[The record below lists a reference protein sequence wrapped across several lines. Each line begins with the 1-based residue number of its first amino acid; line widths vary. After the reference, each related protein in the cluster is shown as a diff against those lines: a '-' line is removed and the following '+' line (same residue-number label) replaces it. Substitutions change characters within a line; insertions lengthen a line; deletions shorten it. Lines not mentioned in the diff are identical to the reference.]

1 MLLHSSH
8 ALVNIGM
15 NIKPIPVSQATHRRF
30 ILGKQGLWP
39 GRRFEGKDGV
49 TAAMHQMEALQLD
62 PLNVIA
68 RSQDIALWGRVLDYR
83 PKFLYQAA
91 YDERCFFDYG
101 GSLFMYPM
109 SELPYWRLH
118 MRRRSEHGR
127 WGPDFAR
134 EHARTLDYIRD
145 ELRAN
150 GPRGNRDF
158 KGAPV
163 SGHYRGRKDT
173 SIALYYLWLTG
184 KIMIHH
190 RQGFDRYYDLRE
202 RVAPSEFNYAARDQE
217 AEDFFATSTVSFLGL
232 MREKRWRNSF
242 SDDIWRKVSPDEA
255 KERLSRLYE
264 QKAIVPVSIEG
275 SKERWIAL
283 AEDLSLLET
292 LEAGQI
298 PSKWEPLGPSTQN
311 EVTFL
316 APLEIVSARGRA
328 KQVFD
333 FEYIWEVYKPV
344 EQRRWGYYVLPI
356 LYGND
361 LVTRIDPKLDRKAM
375 TLHIN
380 GFWLEDDA
388 PVDDPTF
395 ADALGK
401 GLARFAT
408 FVDAK
413 EVDIDAITPEKL
425 RKHIQKFITT

>member
-1 MLLHSSH
+1 
-8 ALVNIGM
+8 M
-15 NIKPIPVSQATHRRF
+15 NSITISKTTHRRF

-39 GRRFEGKDGV
+39 GRRFQGKDGV
-49 TAAMHQMEALQLD
+49 TGALHQMEALQLD
-62 PLNVIA
+62 PLNVVA

-83 PKFLYQAA
+83 PEQLYQVA
-91 YDERCFFDYG
+91 YDERRFFDYG

-118 MRRRSEHGR
+118 MRRRGESGR
-127 WGPDFAR
+127 WGPDFVR
-134 EHARTLDYIRD
+134 EHAKTLDYLRG
-145 ELRAN
+145 ELRTN

-184 KIMIHH
+184 EVMIHH

-202 RVAPSEFNYAARDQE
+202 RVAPLEFDYAATDQE
-217 AEDFFATSTVSFLGL
+217 AEDFFAPKTVSFLGL
-232 MREKRWRNSF
+232 MREKRWHKSF
-242 SDDIWRKVSPDEA
+242 SDDIWREVGPEEA
-255 KERLSRLYE
+255 TQRLSGLYE
-264 QKAIVPVSIEG
+264 GNVIAPVSIEG
-275 SKERWIAL
+275 SKERWL
-283 AEDLSLLET
+283 VLVEDLPLLEM
-292 LEAGQI
+292 LAAGKV
-298 PSKWEPLGPSTQN
+298 PPKWEPLGPSTLD

-356 LYGND
+356 LYGD
-361 LVTRIDPKLDRKAM
+361 TLVARLDPKLDRRTM
-375 TLHIN
+375 TLHVN
-380 GFWLEDDA
+380 GFWLEEDA
-388 PVDDPTF
+388 PLDDPGL

-401 GLARFAT
+401 GLARFAN
-408 FVDAK
+408 FVEAK
-413 EVDIDAITPEKL
+413 QVEIEVIAPKKL
-425 RKHIQKFITT
+425 QNHVRKYLLSSIPSPIMAVKGAH

>member
-1 MLLHSSH
+1 MP
-8 ALVNIGM
+8 M
-15 NIKPIPVSQATHRRF
+15 NPITISKTTHRRF

-39 GRRFEGKDGV
+39 GRRFAGKDGV
-49 TAAMHQMEALQLD
+49 AAALQQMEALQLD

-68 RSQDIALWGRVLDYR
+68 RSHDIAMWGRVFDYR
-83 PKFLYQAA
+83 PEYLYQVA
-91 YDERCFFDYG
+91 YDERRFFDYG
-101 GSLFMYPM
+101 GSLFVHPM

-118 MRRRSEHGR
+118 MRRRGEDGR

-134 EHARTLDYIRD
+134 QHAKTLDYLRE
-145 ELRAN
+145 ELRMN

-163 SGHYRGRKDT
+163 SGNYRGRKDT

-184 KIMIHH
+184 ETMIHH
-190 RQGFDRYYDLRE
+190 REGFDRYYDLRE
-202 RVAPSEFNYAARDQE
+202 HVAPPEYNYAASDQE
-217 AEDFFATSTVSFLGL
+217 AEEFLEPKTISFLGL

-242 SDDIWRKVSPDEA
+242 SDDIWRKVSPEEA
-255 KERLSRLYE
+255 KGRLSKLYE
-264 QKAIVPVSIEG
+264 EKIILPVSIGG
-275 SKERWIAL
+275 SKERWIVL
-283 AEDLSLLET
+283 AEDLPMLET
-292 LEAGQI
+292 LEAGKS
-298 PSKWEPLGPSTQN
+298 PSTWKPLGPTTQD

-356 LYGND
+356 LYGDD
-361 LVTRIDPKLDRKAM
+361 LVARLDPKLDRTTM
-375 TLHIN
+375 TLDIN

-388 PVDDPTF
+388 PVDDPAF

-401 GLARFAT
+401 GLARFAS
-408 FVDAK
+408 FVGAEHVNIESIAPK
-413 EVDIDAITPEKL
+413 KL
-425 RKHIQKFITT
+425 QKHIQKFTMS